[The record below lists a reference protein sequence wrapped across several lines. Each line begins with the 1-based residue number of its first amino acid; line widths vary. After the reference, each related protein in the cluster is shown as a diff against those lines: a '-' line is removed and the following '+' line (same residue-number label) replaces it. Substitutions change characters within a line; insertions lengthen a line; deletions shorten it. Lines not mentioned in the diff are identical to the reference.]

1 VVRRSGWRR
10 PQRRG
15 SIGDGAL
22 GVAVGS
28 TRHVRT
34 SACRPP
40 CRRGGHPTLSQTQ
53 IEWSQAHTPRRLLVE
68 WGQALRDVHESSRV
82 FKVRSRFPATG
93 VGACACSPVR
103 DPLAFCPCGTRRWQA
118 AIASKFYA
126 AHPASK
132 ELGTRTGALP
142 SRRRSLT
149 KYRVHTARTRLEA
162 HTWKSGSQHAVDE
175 TPRCAPAAPSS
186 TRAVG
191 AVLIKYGDSLCR
203 RDSAVCCRRSDS
215 AVKEDVRFADGAQHR
230 HRLGD
235 DGPSIAI
242 FLGMT

>member
-1 VVRRSGWRR
+1 MVRRSGWRR

-103 DPLAFCPCGTRRWQA
+103 DPLAFCPCGTRRRQA
-118 AIASKFYA
+118 AVASKFYA

-191 AVLIKYGDSLCR
+191 AVLSMETHYVDETQQ
-203 RDSAVCCRRSDS
+203 SAAGGPTQRLKRTS
-215 AVKEDVRFADGAQHR
+215 ALPTG
-230 HRLGD
+230 LG
-235 DGPSIAI
+235 IAI
-242 FLGMT
+242 FSGMTVPASPSSWG